1 VAVLTVG
8 IFFGLVGVSALR
20 AAAPEAEA

>member
-1 VAVLTVG
+1 LLTVG

-20 AAAPEAEA
+20 AVAPEAEA